1 MSTTISTPASLFR
14 KAVIASLV
22 IAVTVIS
29 YLIFHNR
36 NDAAMQTETN
46 APQGQEVSTVTN
58 KSGPAPQ
65 KNTPSRLAAIAA
77 IPVAKSKPTP
87 ANNHKRKLNITAV
100 KQPADD
106 YTTLKSQLQKKGIY
120 FGTYLNN
127 DDIAQLPPRPS
138 NYLATI
144 SKYFSLYSIPA
155 WFHHTEYSG
164 RGVFN
169 FNGPDQVADFAVK
182 NGAKIHAH
190 NLIYN
195 VFYPPWLAKGNY
207 SPAELADILKTHVQT
222 VVRHYRDK
230 YPGSVIAWDAV
241 NEPVA
246 DPYSKPQDIGP
257 TGLRNTKWSVIH
269 KPGSTDPSD
278 YIALTFQWAHEADPN
293 VKLYINEGGVEF
305 KGHKWDVLYTLVKK
319 LKADNVPISGVGF
332 QCHFDTHYDHPLTEL
347 MDNMNMLADL
357 GLQSQVTELD
367 CVIST
372 AKVVPWSA
380 MAIASPGKSD
390 IDKQVQIFKGT
401 LRAALNAKNCN
412 AFIMYGAYDPVTC
425 ENKFWKDKSGKYIG
439 PFFPNILDDQMRPKR
454 NFKALVDEVKSSR

>member
-1 MSTTISTPASLFR
+1 MSTTISTPASLL
-14 KAVIASLV
+14 KKGAVAFLV
-22 IAVTVIS
+22 VAATGIS
-29 YLIFHNR
+29 YRAFQHK
-36 NDAAMQTETN
+36 NDPATQTETSAAQN
-46 APQGQEVSTVTN
+46 QEASTTPN
-58 KSGPAPQ
+58 NDNGAPQ
-65 KNTPSRLAAIAA
+65 KNVSPKAAALVTA
-77 IPVAKSKPTP
+77 TVAKSKPTP
-87 ANNHKRKLNITAV
+87 ANNPKNKTSVAAV
-100 KQPADD
+100 KQPTDD
-106 YTTLKSQLQKKGIY
+106 YANLKNLLQKKGIY

-182 NGAKIHAH
+182 NGAKMHAH

-195 VFYPPWLAKGNY
+195 VFYPPWLAKGDFT
-207 SPAELADILKTHVQT
+207 PAELADILKTHVQT

-293 VKLYINEGGVEF
+293 VKLYINEGGIEF
-305 KGHKWDVLYTLVKK
+305 KGHKWDVLYTLIKK

-332 QCHFDTHYDHPLTEL
+332 QCHFDTHYEHPLTEL
-347 MDNMNMLADL
+347 QDNMDMLADL

-380 MAIASPGKSD
+380 NAVSSPGTSD
-390 IDKQVQIFKGT
+390 IDKQTQIFKGT

-412 AFIMYGAYDPVTC
+412 AFIMYGAFDPVTC

-454 NFKALVDEVKSSR
+454 NFKALVDEVKSR